1 GLLAE
6 IHTCRSRSDISP
18 GSLTSQLQSV
28 QKELDLLKHSHK
40 ETEDQSVTL
49 VSSSQTLK
57 ADLADRNA
65 FCQSLALG
73 LLESRAVAEQWLS
86 GVWLHAGVITQ
97 PVIAFRVALPCSLF
111 ALAAKMPVCRTNTAW
126 SLHCVQE
133 KEAGVRAA
141 LREQAARADRA
152 EAAAARAEAL
162 IHMLQE
168 ELVAEAHKAKE
179 GAERQH
185 LLSIEVNDLP
195 SLLDLHQNFMCI

>member
-1 GLLAE
+1 M
-6 IHTCRSRSDISP
+6 
-18 GSLTSQLQSV
+18 
-28 QKELDLLKHSHK
+28 
-40 ETEDQSVTL
+40 
-49 VSSSQTLK
+49 QTLK

-73 LLESRAVAEQWLS
+73 LLESRAVAEVSTSMPTMLSTYLLMLLRVQQWLS